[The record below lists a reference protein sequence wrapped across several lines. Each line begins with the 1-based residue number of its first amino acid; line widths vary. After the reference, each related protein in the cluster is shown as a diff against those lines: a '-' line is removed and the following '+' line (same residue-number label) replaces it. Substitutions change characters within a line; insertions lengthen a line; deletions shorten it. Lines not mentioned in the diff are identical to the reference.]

1 MGGTGVLRVTSYV
14 LLRYEDLNGSLRL
27 FRDVL
32 SSTSE
37 SPLVDE
43 PVAMLISGCADRFLP
58 ITLCARS
65 AIPTWGSMLSNWG
78 GFLFALPDATV
89 VFCYE
94 KGVFWVLLA
103 EE

>member
-1 MGGTGVLRVTSYV
+1 
-14 LLRYEDLNGSLRL
+14 
-27 FRDVL
+27 
-32 SSTSE
+32 
-37 SPLVDE
+37 
-43 PVAMLISGCADRFLP
+43 
-58 ITLCARS
+58 
-65 AIPTWGSMLSNWG
+65 MLSNWG